1 MTTSLSVA
9 PLRWRA
15 LPGATRCEFVGKL
28 RELYQ
33 APTDES
39 AFDSLAL
46 DKQQALMLLY
56 RRLRELKLWH
66 LVRSVENVYGEGGVG
81 MSFAAWPVIL
91 STLRRRPD
99 FTRLFANHRDTA
111 GGFYERRR
119 AVAVLHFLYVEG
131 KTGRSWT
138 VHFDLHSPVYSPS
151 SAWRH
156 MCYEA
161 LGGVTPDWRRI
172 SESLA

>member
-1 MTTSLSVA
+1 MTTTSSVA

-15 LPGATRCEFVGKL
+15 LPGATRVDFASKL
-28 RELYQ
+28 RDLYQ

-46 DKQQALMLLY
+46 DKQQTLLLLY

-66 LVRSVENVYGEGGVG
+66 VVRSVENVYGEGGVG
-81 MSFAAWPVIL
+81 MNFAAWPVIL

-99 FTRLFANHRDTA
+99 FTRLFANHRNTA

-119 AVAVLHFLYVEG
+119 ATAVLHFLYVEG
-131 KTGRSWT
+131 ATRSWA
-138 VHFDLHSPVYSPS
+138 VHFDLHSLVYSPI

-156 MCYEA
+156 VRYEA
-161 LGGVTPDWRRI
+161 LGGVTPDWRMI
-172 SESLA
+172 GESLA